1 MHGWR
6 YVNMEEPSDCEQVY
20 ESRLV
25 PQISQD
31 AGFEGLEIILFF
43 AVTSLDGWACKPL
56 IWS

>member
-1 MHGWR
+1 
-6 YVNMEEPSDCEQVY
+6 MEEPSDCEQVY